1 MDKKKFLDGIRESGA
16 IGQLASIGISIVVA
30 TFIGFGFGYFVD
42 SRFGTRP
49 VFMIIFLLVGVA
61 AGFVGAVRTMHN
73 SERDSK
79 K

>member
-16 IGQLASIGISIVVA
+16 VGQLASIGITIVVA
-30 TFIGFGFGYFVD
+30 TFIGFGLGYFID

-61 AGFVGAVRTMHN
+61 AGFVSAVRTMN
-73 SERDSK
+73 SSERDRK